1 MLTSSRTSGSAN
13 AAWWAV
19 LIGAIL
25 AATVGYFRNPNLQR
39 LAPILLDASA
49 TTGLLCA
56 AGGAISS
63 LIGILVAMMR
73 VSRRAAVQFL
83 AAGYVEVFR
92 AIPLLV
98 ILLLVYFGINPLLK
112 PAVTGLEIDL
122 SLDRF
127 WSAVAGIALC
137 YGAYVGEAVR
147 AGIEAIPI
155 EEIEAASLE
164 GNRVQ
169 VFYHVIIPQALR
181 IIMPSWTNEMIAL
194 LKDTSLVYA
203 VGLADITW
211 RAREFGSSTGRL
223 FEAYIAV
230 AVTYLVLTLILSRIS
245 RWMER
250 RWHAEMFL
258 SGN

>member
-19 LIGAIL
+19 LIGAVI
-25 AATVGYFRNPNLQR
+25 AACVGYFRNENLQR
-39 LAPILLDASA
+39 LAPILIQASA
-49 TTGLLCA
+49 VTGALCA
-56 AGGAISS
+56 TGGAISS

-73 VSRRAAVQFL
+73 VSRKAPVQFL
-83 AAGYVEVFR
+83 AAAYVEVFR

-98 ILLLVYFGINPLLK
+98 ILLLVYFGINPMLK
-112 PAVTGLEIDL
+112 PAVTGLTTDL

-164 GNRVQ
+164 GNRFQ

-211 RAREFGSSTGRL
+211 RAKEFGSSTGRL

-230 AVTYLVLTLILSRIS
+230 AVTYLVLTLILSRAS